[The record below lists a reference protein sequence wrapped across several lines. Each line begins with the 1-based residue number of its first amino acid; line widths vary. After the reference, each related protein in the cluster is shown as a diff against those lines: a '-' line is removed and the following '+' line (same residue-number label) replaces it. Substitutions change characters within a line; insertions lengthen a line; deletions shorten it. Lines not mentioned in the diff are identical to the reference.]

1 MATLTADST
10 MEEIEDELAF
20 TGVLIESLDL
30 YSDDYD
36 AKRRELEKTKEHL
49 TNLLQ
54 QRSFDDPLSV
64 QNFFPQPGGYVDH
77 EVPSWKAQLDTRPT
91 YDGSDFEPTQD
102 PHLFHDSAQPVVDSW
117 TWTAGPSTT
126 PNSGNNK
133 RPRPESSYPDFTQ
146 HPFKRGTPDFSGAS
160 QSKSPH
166 STVNQIGATSD
177 VMQKILD
184 RQLRAEADLK
194 QRREAHERD
203 AAFAQQLSSQ
213 NAQFG
218 SSSVASSSRP
228 ASSVFQTTLSH
239 NGGLQRPPPPQPPAP
254 VKNISSN
261 MYPALSSANWSNS
274 PYNGGSSASGARASQ
289 MSPNV
294 SSSMNRMKLEPQRH
308 SYQLPERHKQQN
320 SAEPG
325 IVDLTNSDDEAPPSR
340 LAHEPAR
347 TLPWEGVFSDNL
359 DFKPASQMPGA
370 FPSSSSVYPSRPQT
384 NGMSRN
390 TVPTY
395 SWGQTPYQTESQ
407 QLRSLIAGSFSNPYM
422 FDEDDEDY
430 DDDDDDIVYG
440 GSRPLA
446 AFGGYLDNEDLY
458 RSRYDAFAAY
468 DPTKTREE
476 IQQLLENIRPDE
488 EMPAHLRVKTPEAM
502 TVTLHKY
509 QELGLTWL
517 QNCETGTNKG
527 GILADDMGLG
537 KTIQMLSLIVTHRSE
552 DPQCK
557 TTLIVA
563 PVALMRQWKDEIAQK
578 VKGGRHALS
587 TFIHHGAKKAKDF
600 YEFRRY
606 DVVLTTFGSLASELK
621 RKEKFSLR
629 KKNDPDARPNAS
641 EKCVLLDEQ
650 SKWYR
655 VILDE
660 AQCIKNRSTQ
670 TAKGA
675 CMLNSTY
682 RFCMTGTPMMN
693 SVEELFSLVHFLRI
707 KPYCQWEK
715 FRMDFTQPL
724 KSSNEYA
731 KDKAMKM
738 LQTLCKALMLRRTKK
753 STFEGKPI
761 LILPERSTEMD
772 HPEFSEDEKNFYDA
786 LENSTQLQFNKYL
799 RRGTVGSNYSA
810 VLVLLLRL
818 RQACCHP
825 HLIKDFGISAAA
837 DLTPDQMLEFARMLD
852 FNVVERIKE
861 TKGEFECPV
870 CYDVT
875 TNPAI
880 FFPCGHDACSECFA
894 KIADPANAIQ
904 NGDEGGGAK
913 CPQCRGPI
921 DTKKLTDFAS
931 FKRVHMRD
939 LMTEAELEAEGATAG
954 GSDQD
959 SDSDTDDS
967 DDESGDGSDD
977 DETDSLDGFVVDD
990 DAVDEEE
997 AGRKRQTKLKFERK
1011 AVATNTDDNDDDDDD
1026 TDDDLDRPSR
1036 GSGNAHD
1043 NLKSESGPSLVKQE
1057 TSLEE
1062 ADGTIVEPADDG
1074 IASSGRGKGKG
1085 KERVK
1090 DKGKGKVNKESKDK
1104 KKKKK
1109 TKPTMTLAE
1118 LKKLASRNVK
1128 ARKAYLRR
1136 LRKDYVGS
1144 AKIDKTMELLES
1156 IMADPEGEKILI
1168 FSQWT
1173 SLLDLLEIPID
1184 DKGFGYRRY
1193 DGSMSAKMR
1202 EDAVDDFK
1210 NSSKDVRIMLIS
1222 LKAGNAGL
1230 NLNMASQVI
1239 ILDPFWNPYIEEQAI
1254 DRAHRIGQVRPV
1266 KVHRVLIPG
1275 TVEDRI
1281 IELQEKKRAL
1291 ISQAL
1296 DEKQASALARLG
1308 VQELAYLFG
1317 VTSNPNQ
1324 AVPGGR

>member
-1 MATLTADST
+1 
-10 MEEIEDELAF
+10 
-20 TGVLIESLDL
+20 
-30 YSDDYD
+30 
-36 AKRRELEKTKEHL
+36 
-49 TNLLQ
+49 
-54 QRSFDDPLSV
+54 
-64 QNFFPQPGGYVDH
+64 
-77 EVPSWKAQLDTRPT
+77 
-91 YDGSDFEPTQD
+91 
-102 PHLFHDSAQPVVDSW
+102 
-117 TWTAGPSTT
+117 
-126 PNSGNNK
+126 
-133 RPRPESSYPDFTQ
+133 
-146 HPFKRGTPDFSGAS
+146 
-160 QSKSPH
+160 
-166 STVNQIGATSD
+166 
-177 VMQKILD
+177 
-184 RQLRAEADLK
+184 
-194 QRREAHERD
+194 
-203 AAFAQQLSSQ
+203 
-213 NAQFG
+213 
-218 SSSVASSSRP
+218 
-228 ASSVFQTTLSH
+228 
-239 NGGLQRPPPPQPPAP
+239 
-254 VKNISSN
+254 
-261 MYPALSSANWSNS
+261 
-274 PYNGGSSASGARASQ
+274 
-289 MSPNV
+289 
-294 SSSMNRMKLEPQRH
+294 
-308 SYQLPERHKQQN
+308 
-320 SAEPG
+320 
-325 IVDLTNSDDEAPPSR
+325 
-340 LAHEPAR
+340 
-347 TLPWEGVFSDNL
+347 
-359 DFKPASQMPGA
+359 
-370 FPSSSSVYPSRPQT
+370 
-384 NGMSRN
+384 
-390 TVPTY
+390 
-395 SWGQTPYQTESQ
+395 
-407 QLRSLIAGSFSNPYM
+407 M

-977 DETDSLDGFVVDD
+977 DEIDSLDGFVVDD
-990 DAVDEEE
+990 DA
-997 AGRKRQTKLKFERK
+997 
-1011 AVATNTDDNDDDDDD
+1011 
-1026 TDDDLDRPSR
+1026 
-1036 GSGNAHD
+1036 
-1043 NLKSESGPSLVKQE
+1043 
-1057 TSLEE
+1057 
-1062 ADGTIVEPADDG
+1062 
-1074 IASSGRGKGKG
+1074 
-1085 KERVK
+1085 ERVK
-1090 DKGKGKVNKESKDK
+1090 DNGKGKVKKESKDK